1 MHSCGESQQNWC
13 ENEAL
18 QVSLTNRVS
27 IKWYAEFFTTTVA
40 AGVLQIIGICKT
52 NKTRTTEKQ
61 QQQLVLQTWNFSSI
75 TLPRSSQIGQLTP
88 SSRGV
93 VVLQG
98 LPQNSLVDHETA
110 KIGSVGHMIQNQRKF
125 SDLLEKRRL

>member
-1 MHSCGESQQNWC
+1 MWRNQ
-13 ENEAL
+13 ATDLL
-18 QVSLTNRVS
+18 QRILHTSYLTNRVS
-27 IKWYAEFFTTTVA
+27 IKWYAEFFTTTTA

-93 VVLQG
+93 VVLLG
-98 LPQNSLVDHETA
+98 LPQNSLVDDETA
-110 KIGSVGHMIQNQRKF
+110 KIGSVGHMIPSKIKEN
-125 SDLLEKRRL
+125 LVTC